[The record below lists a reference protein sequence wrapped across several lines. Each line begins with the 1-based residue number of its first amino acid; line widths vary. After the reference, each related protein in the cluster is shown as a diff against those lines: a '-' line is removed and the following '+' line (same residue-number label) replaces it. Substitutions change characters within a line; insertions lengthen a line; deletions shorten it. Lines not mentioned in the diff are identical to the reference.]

1 MKNLRPLAVAALAL
15 SALAATAQTA
25 TPPAAGASNPTYVA
39 PPWKY
44 KIKELSYKQIDAL
57 LAQPEKVV
65 VLDVR
70 RPDEL
75 IQYGS
80 FPAFLNIQ
88 NSQLNEKNPDLA
100 KYLAYIPKDRAI
112 LTVSNHAQR
121 AGAVGDFLVSRGYNV
136 VGAAGSEDYE
146 LEGGKNVSHIKAPPP
161 RAPRPA
167 SAPVQ

>member
-1 MKNLRPLAVAALAL
+1 MKHLRPLAVVALAF

-25 TPPAAGASNPTYVA
+25 APAAPAASSTYVA

-44 KIKELSYKQIDAL
+44 KIKELSYQQIDAL
-57 LAQPEKVV
+57 LAQPDKVV

-88 NSQLNEKNPDLA
+88 NSQLNDKNPDL
-100 KYLAYIPKDRAI
+100 KKFLAYIPKDRAI

-121 AGAVGDFLVSRGYNV
+121 AGAVGDFLVSLGYNV
-136 VGAAGSEDYE
+136 VGAAGAEDYE
-146 LEGGKNVSHIKAPPP
+146 KEGGKNVSHIKPPP

-167 SAPVQ
+167 SAPGQ

>member
-1 MKNLRPLAVAALAL
+1 MKTSKTLIALAL
-15 SALAATAQTA
+15 AASAFAVAAQTA
-25 TPPAAGASNPTYVA
+25 TPAAPAASGAYVA
-39 PPWKY
+39 PTWKY
-44 KIKELSYKQIDAL
+44 KIKELSYQQIDAL
-57 LAQPEKVV
+57 LAQPEKLV

-88 NSQLNEKNPDLA
+88 NSQLNDKNPDL
-100 KYLAYIPKDRAI
+100 KKFLAYLPKDRAI

-121 AGAVGDFLVSRGYNV
+121 AGAVGDFLVSLGYNV

-146 LEGGKNVSHIKAPPP
+146 KEGGKNVSHIKPPPP
-161 RAPRPA
+161 RVPGAASAPRP
-167 SAPVQ
+167 